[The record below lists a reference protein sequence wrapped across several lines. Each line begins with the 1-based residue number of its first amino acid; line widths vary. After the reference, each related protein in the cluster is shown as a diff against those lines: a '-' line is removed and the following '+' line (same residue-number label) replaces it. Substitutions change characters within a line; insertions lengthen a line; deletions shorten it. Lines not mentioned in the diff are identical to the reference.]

1 MNARYLLDTSAAS
14 YAITK
19 KSLAFDHHLAKVP
32 MAALGVST
40 VTEAEL
46 RYGLAR
52 RPSPALQATIDTF
65 LLAVTVFPWDS
76 EAAHHYGDLRA
87 GLERLG
93 QLLGSMDMMI
103 AAHALSS
110 WDDSHIKRCGVQTDQ
125 ASEGRTGQV
134 MVG

>member
-19 KSLAFDHHLAKVP
+19 KSFAFDHHLAKVP
-32 MAALGVST
+32 MAQIGVST

-52 RPSPALQATIDTF
+52 RPSPALQSSIDTF

-76 EAAHHYGDLRA
+76 AAAHQYGDLRA

-93 QLLGSMDMMI
+93 QLLDGMDTMI
-103 AAHALSS
+103 AAHALSLGLTLIS
-110 WDDSHIKRCGVQTDQ
+110 SDVAFKRIKHQSR
-125 ASEGRTGQV
+125 ASLK
-134 MVG
+134 

>member
-19 KSLAFDHHLAKVP
+19 KSFAFDHHLAKVP
-32 MAALGVST
+32 MAQIGVST

-52 RPSPALQATIDTF
+52 RPSPALQSSIDTF

-76 EAAHHYGDLRA
+76 AAAHQYGDLRA

-93 QLLGSMDMMI
+93 QLLGGMDMMI
-103 AAHALSS
+103 AAHALSLGLTLIS
-110 WDDSHIKRCGVQTDQ
+110 SDVAFKRIKHQSR
-125 ASEGRTGQV
+125 ASLK
-134 MVG
+134 

>member
-19 KSLAFDHHLAKVP
+19 QSLAFDHHLAKVP
-32 MAALGVST
+32 MPAIGVSA
-40 VTEAEL
+40 VTEAAL

-52 RPSPALQATIDTF
+52 HPSPALQATIDTF

-87 GLERLG
+87 GFERLG
-93 QLLGSMDMMI
+93 QPLGSVDMMI
-103 AAHALSS
+103 AAHALSLGLTLIS
-110 WDDSHIKRCGVQTDQ
+110 SDVAFKRIKHLKVEDWTK
-125 ASEGRTGQV
+125 
-134 MVG
+134 

>member
-32 MAALGVST
+32 MAQIGVST

-52 RPSPALQATIDTF
+52 RPSAALQSTIDTF

-76 EAAHHYGDLRA
+76 AAAHQYGDLRA

-93 QLLGSMDMMI
+93 QPLGSMDMMI
-103 AAHALSS
+103 AAHALSLGLTLIS
-110 WDDSHIKRCGVQTDQ
+110 SDVTFKRIKYRKVEDWTK
-125 ASEGRTGQV
+125 
-134 MVG
+134 

>member
-14 YAITK
+14 NVSPD
-19 KSLAFDHHLAKVP
+19 KSIAFDHHLAKVP
-32 MAALGVST
+32 MAEIGVST

-52 RPSPALQATIDTF
+52 RPSPALQVF

-87 GLERLG
+87 GLERLR

-103 AAHALSS
+103 AAHALSLGLTLIS
-110 WDDSHIKRCGVQTDQ
+110 SDVAFKRIKHLKVEDWTK
-125 ASEGRTGQV
+125 
-134 MVG
+134 

>member
-1 MNARYLLDTSAAS
+1 MLPATPSRKRALL
-14 YAITK
+14 
-19 KSLAFDHHLAKVP
+19 FDHHLAKVP
-32 MAALGVST
+32 MAEIGVST

-65 LLAVTVFPWDS
+65 LLAVTVFPWNS
-76 EAAHHYGDLRA
+76 EAAHHYGELRA

-103 AAHALSS
+103 AAHALSLGLTLIS
-110 WDDSHIKRCGVQTDQ
+110 SDVAFKRIKQLKVEDWTK
-125 ASEGRTGQV
+125 
-134 MVG
+134 